1 MACLG
6 EFAGDELP
14 MSRAQFVA
22 LRWGQL
28 CPGIVC
34 GAGGGV
40 TGAVYWRQVEA
51 VNAEYLFIC
60 PNCKKVIGIGVRKA
74 AWIN

>member
-1 MACLG
+1 MNTKLAS
-6 EFAGDELP
+6 EPADYDP
-14 MSRAQFVA
+14 
-22 LRWGQL
+22 L
-28 CPGIVC
+28 CPHCEERIDEVH
-34 GAGGGV
+34 
-40 TGAVYWRQVEA
+40 WRQIEA